1 MKLSNV
7 QTPLNEPSMR
17 SNVVHEKD
25 GDVVHRSASPPGT
38 VKEDVMSL
46 IMQNHDKN
54 DLPWD
59 IAYRSL
65 IDLGFKKRRLLN

>member
-1 MKLSNV
+1 
-7 QTPLNEPSMR
+7 MR
-17 SNVVHEKD
+17 SNVIHEKD
-25 GDVVHRSASPPGT
+25 GDVVHRSASPPAS

-54 DLPWD
+54 ELPWD